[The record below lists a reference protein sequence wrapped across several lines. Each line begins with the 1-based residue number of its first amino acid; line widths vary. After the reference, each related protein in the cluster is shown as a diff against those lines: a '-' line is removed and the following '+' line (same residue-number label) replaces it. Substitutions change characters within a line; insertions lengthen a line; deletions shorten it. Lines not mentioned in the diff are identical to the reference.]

1 MKMNTVIIVAVLVI
15 ALVWTIYCFWDEI
28 KQFFMSG
35 QRTNSTGP
43 GGGGSHI
50 QAIAHEQRFIADIG
64 GSTENLAECIKGIDE
79 KDLKQLILTRVG
91 AREITHNQY
100 SFFSQITTDH
110 LNLLMTRCGD
120 EKARQKVQE
129 RISKLQWIS
138 REN

>member
-1 MKMNTVIIVAVLVI
+1 MNTVIIVAVLVI

-43 GGGGSHI
+43 GSAPYRRAAEI
-50 QAIAHEQRFIADIG
+50 DSPERFISEIG